1 MPSTILN
8 FQSTCNFKLITVNE
22 LKEVSVA
29 LIQETLVSETS
40 FRQESVRNDFIC
52 EMGDF
57 CNLVLI
63 WFFFSVQIR
72 AWWPMSTTRKE
83 HIPWEGSPKWRR
95 WGTVMALGI
104 SQKSEHNLGEL
115 KDRNRKVRQSLRQDH
130 QKQIATRQRARQ
142 TRKGLDYQMREVL

>member
-8 FQSTCNFKLITVNE
+8 FQNTCNFKLITVNE

-63 WFFFSVQIR
+63 
-72 AWWPMSTTRKE
+72 
-83 HIPWEGSPKWRR
+83 
-95 WGTVMALGI
+95 
-104 SQKSEHNLGEL
+104 
-115 KDRNRKVRQSLRQDH
+115 
-130 QKQIATRQRARQ
+130 
-142 TRKGLDYQMREVL
+142 

>member
-8 FQSTCNFKLITVNE
+8 FQSTCNFKLNTVNE

-63 WFFFSVQIR
+63 
-72 AWWPMSTTRKE
+72 
-83 HIPWEGSPKWRR
+83 
-95 WGTVMALGI
+95 
-104 SQKSEHNLGEL
+104 
-115 KDRNRKVRQSLRQDH
+115 
-130 QKQIATRQRARQ
+130 
-142 TRKGLDYQMREVL
+142 